1 MSNHQ
6 VKPLS
11 IRELSISVHNKIM
24 RRITFL
30 KFQNQFI
37 LVLILLCANLAF
49 ILSRIQVRFVSEPGH
64 ELIWDLFGDLDL
76 SWDSIVFTF
85 GMLKDMLPI
94 SLMISASINLVVII
108 YVWMI
113 GKNVKKLINEPINL

>member
-24 RRITFL
+24 RKVTFL

-49 ILSRIQVRFVSEPGH
+49 ILTRIQVRFVSEPGH
-64 ELIWDLFGDLDL
+64 ELIWDLLRDLDL
-76 SWDSIVFTF
+76 SWDSVVFTL
-85 GMLKDMLPI
+85 GMLKDILPI
-94 SLMISASINLVVII
+94 SLMISALINLIILI
-108 YVWMI
+108 YVWLI